1 MRVESID
8 LENIRSHTR
17 TKIEF
22 QKGFNCLVGG
32 VGWGKSSVLYAID
45 FALFGDPIGRSYEY
59 LLREGAD
66 SARVLLRFVHEGK
79 TYTITRGLRKRG
91 KGISQDWEQLKLTQD
106 GTTVASIKSE
116 AVAEQLKSITGWDK
130 ELFREIVWVR
140 QEQLKQL
147 LDMTPRERQKRLD
160 ELFGLS
166 DYEVGWTNLQG
177 IQKEYEGEKKAYERD
192 PDIVIMDKL
201 HSEYDKTVQE
211 FANIEAQI
219 AGYKTKCTEAE
230 TTLKEATEHLQSLE
244 DLRKQTEELRRKE
257 AQLNSNIENTE
268 ENIMRLADGIKQKT
282 VNIENA
288 NEKLHSHETE
298 ITSYRDKLKQ
308 AGLSSEQSPDELKKH
323 LQALEEQ
330 LRFLGGEK
338 EASRKEIQEAWKRIS
353 SLTAES
359 KCPLCL
365 QSLTEEYKK
374 DLLDRLNKANAE
386 GELKLAELQKS
397 LQKLEEMR
405 TVISTVERNMQLLT
419 PRIDDLRNHVSN
431 EQQELESISKEFEEK
446 QKHEKSLRDQL
457 SSVQKEIS
465 KFDLTLLEAAK
476 MTRDQAFTEFSDVK
490 NKLETTENRK
500 NDSAG
505 RLEELKQRLDN
516 AQDKLDR
523 KKRIESLL
531 EIVVGV
537 RDAYR
542 SIQPKMRSEFVTY
555 LQRMIQQ
562 SLDELVGG
570 AGPTMIV
577 KVDDT
582 YSPIVKGE
590 EGYEREVTNL
600 SGGERTLLA
609 FAYRL
614 GMGQLIMQSRT
625 GHGLHML
632 LLDEPTESLG
642 PEDGSIDRLAE
653 AVSRLKA
660 VEQIIAV
667 THSEV
672 FAEKAEHA
680 IRVEKEA
687 GISRVS
693 VEK

>member
-8 LENIRSHTR
+8 IENIRSHTK

-59 LLREGAD
+59 LLREGAE
-66 SARVLLRFVHEGK
+66 SAKVLLKFVHEGK

-116 AVAEQLKSITGWDK
+116 AVAEQLKAVTGWDK
-130 ELFREIVWVR
+130 DLFREIVWVR

-201 HSEYDKTVQE
+201 HAEYDKTVQE

-230 TTLKEATEHLQSLE
+230 ITLKEATKRLQSLE

-257 AQLNSNIENTE
+257 AQLNSNLENTK
-268 ENIMRLADGIKQKT
+268 ENIMRLADGIKQRT

-288 NEKLHSHETE
+288 NEKLHLHETE
-298 ITSYRDKLKQ
+298 IAAYRDKLKQ
-308 AGLSSEQSPDELKKH
+308 AGLSAEQSPDELRKH
-323 LQALEEQ
+323 LQTLEEQ
-330 LRFLGGEK
+330 LRILGGEK
-338 EASRKEIQEAWKRIS
+338 EASRKEIQESWKRIS

-365 QSLTEEYKK
+365 QNLSDEYKK
-374 DLLDRLNKANAE
+374 DLLNRLNKANSD

-397 LQKLEEMR
+397 LQKLEDMQAI
-405 TVISTVERNMQLLT
+405 ISTAERNMQLLT
-419 PRIDDLRNHVSN
+419 PKIDDLRNRVSD
-431 EQQELESISKEFEEK
+431 EQLELGSISKEFEEK
-446 QKHEKSLRDQL
+446 QNLEKSLREQL
-457 SSVQKEIS
+457 SIVQKEIS

-500 NDSAG
+500 NDLAG

-531 EIVVGV
+531 EIVSGV

-693 VEK
+693 IEK